1 MDVDRSYKLG
11 DRQEHSA
18 KQEMARYEIGSLE
31 DVVKLIDFF
40 RCSDKD
46 GKESI
51 FGVGRTM
58 CQQRRGRRMVGNDK
72 S

>member
-51 FGVGRTM
+51 LGLAELCANRGG
-58 CQQRRGRRMVGNDK
+58 GRRMVGNDK